1 MKIVLKEGSS
11 EKSAQAENVHLIEET
26 IILVEEMIENDLIG
40 FVLHAETIILLS
52 EQNAIVVGNQNKGTF
67 RNVAVHSETIV
78 GEEVAMT
85 EEAEMI
91 EEVAM
96 TEEVVIKNSIIE
108 MIGSALRV
116 IMTTFLSELNVI
128 NAENLGLEDNPV
140 EETEEV
146 DSAEDVEETEE
157 VDSAE
162 DVMAIVEDAEE
173 TEEEDSAEDAMA
185 IVEDAEETE
194 IVVEKMT
201 VLENNIGRLAENGQ
215 VMLIIER
222 QKKSN
227 LAKIRDAITMI
238 TKVKS

>member
-128 NAENLGLEDNPV
+128 NAENLDLEDNPV

-146 DSAEDVEETEE
+146 ATETNAAEDVEETEE

-162 DVMAIVEDAEE
+162 DAMAIVEDVEE

-185 IVEDAEETE
+185 IVEDVEETE
-194 IVVEKMT
+194 
-201 VLENNIGRLAENGQ
+201 
-215 VMLIIER
+215 
-222 QKKSN
+222 
-227 LAKIRDAITMI
+227 
-238 TKVKS
+238 